1 MVLFK
6 TSHTAS
12 EPAQQKSFTNKLS
25 TLSLSVS
32 IALSALFIASV
43 STSQSAHAEGC
54 SYHSGALYTI
64 DIDTLNDSHP
74 QQFTLKANDAY
85 YQLVNDKGVVIQDKL
100 YDIRPY
106 KDGRIIAKR
115 NGFFGAINTD
125 GAVVLDFKYDGI
137 EALDKG
143 FYQLSKNFGSKVAT
157 AIATDAGKWLYPASQ
172 RFDKNTQADY
182 LYTDTLNQITY
193 FSITKNDKHGLI
205 NNKAQTLIA
214 PIYDELSLLDTCP
227 NERLFMTAVMGDKTG
242 LIDQNQKVVVPFANN
257 ISIES
262 FNTDQKLFSVKTY
275 ATQTKDYFNDTMLI
289 SDKLVSGKGVS
300 MLYSESQIELLGDNL
315 YKYKK
320 SGKYG
325 IINDKGDVVLPANFD
340 AISSGYGSP
349 ILVMQNQKTGV
360 LSKHKNGSLKVD
372 TFYDHLKRYYG
383 STYTLSEIENQAVA
397 EEAHAYDSAD
407 YEEVADAIEETDD
420 TTKVIQYDPEV
431 QRYIAQRNRKVGI
444 VDSNNKVLVPLIY
457 DELVDANHLIRVKKD
472 QKYGL
477 ITENN
482 DIIKPLIY
490 DDIMLADESDYENIR
505 MVFTKGNQQ
514 QLVDQFAH
522 PITEFSDYRFVSDKL
537 NNLKD
542 MSVIEKDGKYGLFSY
557 KDKKVT
563 VLPIYEDMSGY
574 VYNDTILA
582 QLVGKTILID
592 TSGKLLIK
600 DLSQYAYTYRS
611 DDSDKIAVVTKDDKY
626 GLIDYTGKIVIDP
639 IYDGLDILELYD
651 NYTDLLSGDT
661 TKQARYIVEADG
673 KYGVFD
679 GSGKRIVPIE
689 YTQISSLPYPAALIV
704 SKDNVDD
711 KNDSTTDSKHFGLL
725 DPAGKLVLEMK
736 YDKIFSNYN
745 YPNDRFYAINIRENS
760 VDAYDKS
767 FHLLETQN
775 LKTFKTNN
783 EWYDE

>member
-1 MVLFK
+1 M
-6 TSHTAS
+6 
-12 EPAQQKSFTNKLS
+12 
-25 TLSLSVS
+25 SVS
-32 IALSALFIASV
+32 IALSTLFIASV

-54 SYHSGALYTI
+54 SCHSDALYTI

-74 QQFTLKANDAY
+74 QQLTLKANDAY

-100 YDIRPY
+100 YDIHAY
-106 KDGRIIAKR
+106 EDGRIIAKR
-115 NGFFGAINTD
+115 NGFFGAINAD

-137 EALDKG
+137 KALDKG

-193 FSITKNDKHGLI
+193 FSITKNDKHGLMT
-205 NNKAQTLIA
+205 NKAQTMIA

-227 NERLFMTAVMGDKTG
+227 NERLFMKAVMGDKTG
-242 LIDQNQKVVVPFANN
+242 LIDQYQKVVVPFAKNTV
-257 ISIES
+257 IEN
-262 FNTDQKLFSVKTY
+262 FNEDKQIFSVMTY
-275 ATQTKDYFNDTMLI
+275 KNKPDDNDYNNEGLI
-289 SDKLVSGKGVS
+289 SEKLVTGKGVFVIA
-300 MLYSESQIELLGDNL
+300 SESRIIPLEGNL
-315 YKYKK
+315 YQYEKA
-320 SGKYG
+320 GKYG
-325 IINDKGDVVLPANFD
+325 IINDKGDAVLPANFD
-340 AISSGYGSP
+340 AISNGYNEP
-349 ILVMQNQKTGV
+349 IVVMQNQKTGV
-360 LSKHKNGSLKVD
+360 LTKHKDGSLNVD
-372 TFYDHLKRYYG
+372 AFYDHLEPYYG

-397 EEAHAYDSAD
+397 EEAHDYDSAD
-407 YEEVADAIEETDD
+407 YEEVADATEETDD
-420 TTKVIQYDPEV
+420 TTEAIHYDPEV
-431 QRYIAQRNRKVGI
+431 QRYIAQRNRKVGM
-444 VDSNNKVLVPLIY
+444 VDSNHDVLVPFIY
-457 DELVDANHLIRVKKD
+457 DELVKFDHFIRVKKD

-477 ITENN
+477 ITDKN
-482 DIIKPLIY
+482 DIVKPPIY
-490 DDIMLADESDYENIR
+490 DDIISLDDAYGDSFG
-505 MVFTKGNQQ
+505 MVFTKGDQQ

-537 NNLKD
+537 NSLKD
-542 MSVIEKDGKYGLFSY
+542 MTVIEKEGKYGLFSY

-563 VLPIYEDMSGY
+563 VPPIYEDMSGQ

-582 QLVGKTILID
+582 QLAGKTVLID

-600 DLSQYAYTYRS
+600 NLSQYAYTYRS

-626 GLIDYTGKIVIDP
+626 GLIDYTGKIVINP
-639 IYDGLDILELYD
+639 IYDALDLLELYD
-651 NYTDLLSGDT
+651 NYTDLWSGDT
-661 TKQARYIVEADG
+661 TEQARYIVETDG
-673 KYGVFD
+673 KYGIFD

-689 YTQISSLPYPAALIV
+689 YTHISSLPYPAALIV

-711 KNDSTTDSKHFGLL
+711 ENDSATDSMHFGVL

-775 LKTFKTNN
+775 LTTFKANN